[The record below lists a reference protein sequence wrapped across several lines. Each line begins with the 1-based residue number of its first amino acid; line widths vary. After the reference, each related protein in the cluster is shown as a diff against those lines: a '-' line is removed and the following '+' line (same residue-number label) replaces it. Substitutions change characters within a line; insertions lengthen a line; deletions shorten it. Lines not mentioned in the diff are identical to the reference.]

1 MNILMYCWAPKGFE
15 TPPGFES
22 EYPEAPPRDPYEAL
36 AEAVILQGVSDYRR
50 ALRKQKK
57 DPGNVS
63 AKIPIEEAEQFFRS
77 DWYRILTTV
86 DGETLIKQLR
96 EEVTY
101 DDA

>member
-1 MNILMYCWAPKGFE
+1 MQKSIRKE
-15 TPPGFES
+15 TVS
-22 EYPEAPPRDPYEAL
+22 LDSLTAL
-36 AEAVILQGVSDYRR
+36 ANAIIVQAAKDYRR

-63 AKIPIEEAEQFFRS
+63 AKIPIEEAEKFFRS

-86 DGETLIKQLR
+86 DGETLIKQLK
-96 EEVTY
+96 EEVTD